1 MPAILES
8 EKVRTPQFR
17 FEKMSLALSLA
28 LGCTVVF
35 LTWTATYCS
44 PTASGAKPE
53 TLSPIKD
60 KVEAGDVDPDFGLP
74 CGAFVKRSNGSN
86 FNWTLSAY
94 IESLNPLFV
103 KCGTSVND
111 ELKAMFRDTVESAHV
126 RNEVRG
132 SLGDVC
138 AMYVDMFSIVARM
151 TKQGAM
157 CDAHALVDATIKDRD
172 FCQIV
177 PDDPKYESM
186 ATTLLSLGYSNY
198 SKVLTNL
205 LNLGSDCPS
214 KCGEGNGR
222 ILCNAYFS
230 MVPVLIDVLLRDL
243 FPVLADTK
251 AGK

>member
-1 MPAILES
+1 
-8 EKVRTPQFR
+8 
-17 FEKMSLALSLA
+17 MSLS
-28 LGCTVVF
+28 LGCAVVF

-44 PTASGAKPE
+44 GARGPSPE
-53 TLSPIKD
+53 TLPPLVD
-60 KVEAGDVDPDFGLP
+60 KVEAGDVYPEFQDFGLP
-74 CGAFVKRSNGSN
+74 CGAFVKRSNGGN
-86 FNWTLSAY
+86 FDWTLSAY
-94 IESLNPLFV
+94 LESLDPLFV
-103 KCGTSVND
+103 QCRASVND
-111 ELKAMFRDTVESAHV
+111 ELKAIFRNTEESAEI

-132 SLGDVC
+132 TLGDVC

-157 CDAHALVDATIKDRD
+157 CDADALVDDTIKDRD

-205 LNLGSDCPS
+205 LYFGSDCPS

-243 FPVLADTK
+243 FPLLANTK